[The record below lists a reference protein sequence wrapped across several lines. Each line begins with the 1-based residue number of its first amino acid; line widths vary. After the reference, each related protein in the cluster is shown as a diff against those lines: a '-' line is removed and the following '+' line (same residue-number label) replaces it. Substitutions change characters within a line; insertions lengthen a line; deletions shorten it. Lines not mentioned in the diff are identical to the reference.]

1 MKEKLTA
8 AGLVGILLALLA
20 LVWWTSEVTTKDT
33 DTAHLRTLG
42 AEYAQYQG
50 GDNPFHS
57 ERLSRLN
64 SVRVP
69 VLMYHHVGDDGGGF
83 SVTEENFRSQMEL
96 LQEKGYQPVSIYQL
110 IDYAN
115 RGTALPHNPVCIT
128 FDDGYTS
135 NYKLAYPI
143 LKEFDFPAVIFVVGS
158 SVGKDTYKETGAP
171 ILPHFGL
178 EEIEEMEKSGL
189 ISVQSHTYDLHQ
201 SSNWETS
208 WPVRANILPFYWES
222 EETYGD
228 VLRQATAQRQ
238 GDLFRGNAWGDAL
251 RLTHETSG
259 VDSRVGAGTA
269 RNGAASAEG
278 GLHGILQ
285 SFLHAFA
292 VFLYLPA
299 AVTGAQIGDPQGRR
313 HKAKAPRVKDR

>member
-222 EETYGD
+222 EETYGE
-228 VLRQATAQRQ
+228 VLRQDHEKLTSLLKEGGVENVVALAFPTGKHNALVDRLVK
-238 GDLFRGNAWGDAL
+238 DLGIRITF
-251 RLTHETSG
+251 TTQE
-259 VDSRVGAGTA
+259 
-269 RNGAASAEG
+269 SAENLVVRENG
-278 GLHGILQ
+278 DSIYNLGRINMNDSVTDEVLL
-285 SFLHAFA
+285 A
-292 VFLYLPA
+292 YLE
-299 AVTGAQIGDPQGRR
+299 GN
-313 HKAKAPRVKDR
+313 